1 MIAVEGRA
9 GDLEFATESQGSRH
23 IPWRVGV
30 GQDQY
35 VTYADTPAQAL
46 DLLDPY
52 LAREVQ
58 EALFE
63 LALARDQ

>member
-1 MIAVEGRA
+1 V
-9 GDLEFATESQGSRH
+9 
-23 IPWRVGV
+23 V

-52 LAREVQ
+52 LGREVQ
-58 EALFE
+58 ETLFD
-63 LALARDQ
+63 LALARDP